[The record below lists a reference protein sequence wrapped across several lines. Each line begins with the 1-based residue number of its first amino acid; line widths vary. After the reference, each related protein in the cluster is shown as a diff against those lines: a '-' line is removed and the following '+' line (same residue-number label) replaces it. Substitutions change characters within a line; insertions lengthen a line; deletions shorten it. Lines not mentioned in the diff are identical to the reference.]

1 MLDFSFAE
9 IAIVLVIALVV
20 LGPEKLPRAA
30 RGLGRWVG
38 TAKGYL
44 RNLTA
49 ELDRE
54 TRASDLRR
62 ELEEAHRLLKEKAGE
77 AESSV
82 RSEMTGL
89 KDKVTPRNPFS
100 DAASGIEAETRSLGD
115 SVAGNTSSPDKKDN
129 S

>member
-20 LGPEKLPRAA
+20 LGPEKLQRAA

-49 ELDRE
+49 VLDRE

-77 AESSV
+77 AESGL
-82 RSEMTGL
+82 RGEMTQL
-89 KDKVTPRNPFS
+89 KDRVTPHKPLRDGAS
-100 DAASGIEAETRSLGD
+100 DNAAEAPP
-115 SVAGNTSSPDKKDN
+115 AADKN
-129 S
+129 QAP

>member
-9 IAIVLVIALVV
+9 IALCLVIALVV

-30 RGLGRWVG
+30 RGIGRWVG

-54 TRASDLRR
+54 TRASDLRK
-62 ELEEAHRLLKEKAGE
+62 ELEEAHRLLKEKSGE
-77 AESSV
+77 MESGI

-89 KDKVTPRNPFS
+89 KEKVTPKNPFAE
-100 DAASGIEAETRSLGD
+100 AAARAEAEKNALADEVQS
-115 SVAGNTSSPDKKDN
+115 SVTPTDKRDA
-129 S
+129 

>member
-77 AESSV
+77 AESGL
-82 RSEMTGL
+82 RGEMTQI
-89 KDKVTPRNPFS
+89 KDRVTPHKPLRDGAS
-100 DAASGIEAETRSLGD
+100 GDAAEAPP
-115 SVAGNTSSPDKKDN
+115 AADKN
-129 S
+129 QAP

>member
-38 TAKGYL
+38 TAKGYM

-54 TRASDLRR
+54 TRASDLRK

-77 AESSV
+77 AESSM
-82 RSEMTGL
+82 RGEMTDL

-100 DAASGIEAETRSLGD
+100 DTASSIEAQTRSLGD
-115 SVAGNTSSPDKKDN
+115 SISDKPSAPDSKDKT
-129 S
+129 

>member
-1 MLDFSFAE
+1 MLDFSFTE
-9 IAIVLVIALVV
+9 IALCLLIALVV

-30 RGLGRWVG
+30 RGIGRWVG

-54 TRASDLRR
+54 TRASDLRK

-77 AESSV
+77 METGM
-82 RSEMTGL
+82 RSEMTDL
-89 KDKVTPRNPFS
+89 KDKATPSNPFA
-100 DAASGIEAETRSLGD
+100 DAAAKVDAEKNALVD
-115 SVAGNTSSPDKKDN
+115 DVQKSVTNSDKRDA
-129 S
+129 